1 MGACLD
7 SFLVFVRKQKKQ
19 CWQKTVRKCREETRL
34 ALLSVPPEKIPDCFQ
49 TVRQSYLISL
59 YRMRACDI
67 AFGKCGACDIA
78 FVACAECDKCDKCDI
93 AFVASIFIIFL
104 DKPFYPSLL
113 ETHPINQ
120 PAIITLNILLLH
132 WFWGRALSLPSF
144 RWSVHLLT
152 VIGRFCSGNT
162 TISITA
168 SPSPHPLLHEGEFT
182 RNVRNYGRAGP
193 AGRLAAWKFN
203 SYVSLVEWARG
214 ISLGKSL
221 RIPP

>member
-1 MGACLD
+1 MDLKPVV
-7 SFLVFVRKQKKQ
+7 LVTQVLREETHLAVLMSPASHFFFVQKQKNSADK
-19 CWQKTVRKCREETRL
+19 KSVHRCREETCL
-34 ALLSVPPEKIPDCFQ
+34 ILLSVPPEKIPDCFQ

-132 WFWGRALSLPSF
+132 
-144 RWSVHLLT
+144 
-152 VIGRFCSGNT
+152 
-162 TISITA
+162 
-168 SPSPHPLLHEGEFT
+168 
-182 RNVRNYGRAGP
+182 
-193 AGRLAAWKFN
+193 
-203 SYVSLVEWARG
+203 
-214 ISLGKSL
+214 
-221 RIPP
+221 